1 MVLRYEHRL
10 SLPQKVKYRSGRF
23 DRKSLDSNKVEP
35 NHSDVEF
42 FSFKLSKVSADKRT
56 KTLWMQKHVSALAH
70 AIEETRFREHIDAQ
84 LADLNRNLNKGLQRL
99 LEGGG
104 FGRDKSSLDDKLRA
118 GNCGSFLDRSARHVL
133 GAETARPSLGASP
146 TAEVST
152 PTRRQSRRQRKREQG
167 PGCDSGPDRGG
178 SATEGQGH
186 GEPCDKARHAYG
198 EDEPRQANE
207 SGTTPAPHDGE

>member
-56 KTLWMQKHVSALAH
+56 KTRWMQKHVSALAH

-84 LADLNRNLNKGLQRL
+84 LADLNRNLNKGFQRL

-186 GEPCDKARHAYG
+186 GEARHAHG